1 MDKYDVIIIGA
12 GPGGIFGAY
21 ELIERNPD
29 CKIAVFEAGHELAK
43 RKCPIDGKKV
53 KSCISCKS
61 CSIMSGFGGAG
72 AFSDGKYNITNDFG
86 GTLFEYI
93 GKQQAIDLMKYVDD
107 INMKY
112 GGEGTKLYSTAG
124 TDLKKICMQNKL
136 KLLDAS
142 VRHLGTDINYVVLEN
157 MYTHLKDKIDFYFD
171 TLLSLSELFMMRN
184 FKKRILML

>member
-1 MDKYDVIIIGA
+1 
-12 GPGGIFGAY
+12 
-21 ELIERNPD
+21 
-29 CKIAVFEAGHELAK
+29 
-43 RKCPIDGKKV
+43 
-53 KSCISCKS
+53 
-61 CSIMSGFGGAG
+61 MSGFGGAG

-136 KLLDAS
+136 EAS
-142 VRHLGTDINYVVLEN
+142 
-157 MYTHLKDKIDFYFD
+157 
-171 TLLSLSELFMMRN
+171 
-184 FKKRILML
+184 